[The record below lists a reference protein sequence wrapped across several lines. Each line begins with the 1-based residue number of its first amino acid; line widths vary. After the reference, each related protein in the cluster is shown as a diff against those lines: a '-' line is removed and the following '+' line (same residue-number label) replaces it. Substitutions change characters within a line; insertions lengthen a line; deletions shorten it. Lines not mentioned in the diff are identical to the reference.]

1 MWSKSE
7 LRGFGA
13 CIATVFIAFV
23 GLVYVLT
30 GFVAYFVL
38 GMAAS
43 LVLLLALR
51 PETLTI
57 PYEYWRRV
65 RNRE

>member
-1 MWSKSE
+1 MWPKPE
-7 LRGFGA
+7 LRRFGA
-13 CIATVFIAFV
+13 CIAALLITFA
-23 GLVYVLT
+23 GLIYVLT
-30 GFVAYFVL
+30 GFVAYFAL

-57 PYEYWRRV
+57 PYEYWHRV